1 VKSTAT
7 FDGWRNFNY
16 EGQET
21 CYVCSRNGSGRAN
34 GPRLVYR
41 IQETSSRRPSRRT
54 TQAQNVKKLKEWTP
68 ENAKLWI
75 SVLQGLQDDGYL
87 DDPRGILNFDESG
100 FKLAVMISKTIAP
113 RGKQF
118 VQSLTTGS
126 CLSVVSTLIRLSEW
140 LKIP

>member
-1 VKSTAT
+1 MKAKKPVMSVLGMEVEGRMGR
-7 FDGWRNFNY
+7 GWCTGFMKRH
-16 EGQET
+16 
-21 CYVCSRNGSGRAN
+21 
-34 GPRLVYR
+34 PRL
-41 IQETSSRRPSRRT
+41 SRRT

>member
-1 VKSTAT
+1 MDGGTASMKAKKPVMSVLGMEVEGRMGR
-7 FDGWRNFNY
+7 GWYTGFRK
-16 EGQET
+16 
-21 CYVCSRNGSGRAN
+21 RH
-34 GPRLVYR
+34 PRL
-41 IQETSSRRPSRRT
+41 SRRT